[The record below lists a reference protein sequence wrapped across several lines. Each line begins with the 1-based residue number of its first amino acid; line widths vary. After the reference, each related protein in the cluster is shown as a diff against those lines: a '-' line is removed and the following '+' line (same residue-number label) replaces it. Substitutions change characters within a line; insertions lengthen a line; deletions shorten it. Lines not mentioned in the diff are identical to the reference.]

1 MTLRQEHARQEP
13 ADAAPHR
20 DRAAAILPRGI
31 KKATCF
37 IDANLDLPIR
47 LADLIAASGLAGR
60 SLFKQFSD
68 FVGTPPMAYVKAR
81 RLERIREEL
90 LRGETDSVTAS
101 ALRWGITHLGRFAGE
116 YFRMFGELP
125 SATLNRARQA
135 LPPNRD
141 RP

>member
-1 MTLRQEHARQEP
+1 
-13 ADAAPHR
+13 
-20 DRAAAILPRGI
+20 
-31 KKATCF
+31 
-37 IDANLDLPIR
+37 
-47 LADLIAASGLAGR
+47 
-60 SLFKQFSD
+60 
-68 FVGTPPMAYVKAR
+68 MAYVKAR

-125 SATLNRARQA
+125 SATLNRAGQA